1 MGVVAVIWS
10 PVRTLRRVAEGRSAL
25 PGLLVVAA
33 YAALGLV
40 FSTVLVLTG
49 FTRGRMERS
58 LEQAGTQP
66 GLPPG
71 FFDGVIRAVEV
82 SVPVLA
88 ALSPFVVWTLVSLL
102 MQLVT
107 RFFKGT
113 GPLSAMF
120 GVVGVAQV
128 PFFVSLLLGVLSTA
142 LQLVVGVGTPA
153 GTALGYLS
161 GLVGMAV
168 FVWYAVLV
176 AIGAAQA
183 RNIGYGESAG
193 SCAISCVGLAILV
206 ILMCVILG
214 IGAAIIFSAAVPR

>member
-1 MGVVAVIWS
+1 MAVIWS

-33 YAALGLV
+33 YAALGLILGTT
-40 FSTVLVLTG
+40 SVLSG
-49 FTRGRMERS
+49 ATRRQI
-58 LEQAGTQP
+58 EQQQSAQP

-71 FFDGVIRAVEV
+71 FQDVLVRVLEV
-82 SVPVLA
+82 GLPLFA
-88 ALSPFVVWTLVSLL
+88 LLSPFFVWISVTLL

-107 RFFKGT
+107 RFFNGT
-113 GPLSAMF
+113 GPLSSMF

-128 PFFVSLLLGVLSTA
+128 PFFISLALGILSTG
-142 LQLVVGVGTPA
+142 LQLVVGAGTPA
-153 GTALGYLS
+153 GATLGYLS
-161 GLVGMAV
+161 GLISAAF

-193 SCAISCVGLAILV
+193 SCAISCVGLAILI
-206 ILMCVILG
+206 ILVAVILG
-214 IGAAIIFSAAVPR
+214 LGAAIVFSAAVPQ